1 MHTIIQNP
9 TQYTVIEAE
18 DVGPQWMDGLL
29 SLPMRMQ
36 QGLDVIGCETVNGE
50 CIRHGPRIELI
61 PLPEMGS
68 CHQRVVHLEKLVEH
82 GARIFKK
89 NKKIEEEIAV
99 NKW

>member
-1 MHTIIQNP
+1 
-9 TQYTVIEAE
+9 
-18 DVGPQWMDGLL
+18 MDGLL

-82 GARIFKK
+82 GARIF
-89 NKKIEEEIAV
+89 
-99 NKW
+99 